1 MISRSLEMRIAISNY
16 VVIYMEEK
24 ASKMPIVS
32 VITQLE
38 NDNFKIDS
46 VLLAFRVY
54 ELISYLYALSKIKS
68 VATYCL

>member
-16 VVIYMEEK
+16 VVIYMGEK
-24 ASKMPIVS
+24 ASKMPIFS

-38 NDNFKIDS
+38 NDNFKIGS

-68 VATYCL
+68 VATYYL

>member
-1 MISRSLEMRIAISNY
+1 MRIAISNY

-24 ASKMPIVS
+24 TSKMPIFS

-38 NDNFKIDS
+38 NNNFKIDS

>member
-1 MISRSLEMRIAISNY
+1 MRIAISNY

-24 ASKMPIVS
+24 ASKMPIFS

-38 NDNFKIDS
+38 NNNFKIDS

-68 VATYCL
+68 VATYYL

>member
-1 MISRSLEMRIAISNY
+1 MG
-16 VVIYMEEK
+16 EK
-24 ASKMPIVS
+24 ASKMPIFS

-38 NDNFKIDS
+38 NDNFKIGS

-68 VATYCL
+68 VATYYL

>member
-1 MISRSLEMRIAISNY
+1 MRIAISNY

-24 ASKMPIVS
+24 ASKMPIFS

-38 NDNFKIDS
+38 NNNFKIDS

-54 ELISYLYALSKIKS
+54 EFISYLYALSKIKS
-68 VATYCL
+68 VATYYL

>member
-1 MISRSLEMRIAISNY
+1 
-16 VVIYMEEK
+16 MEEK
-24 ASKMPIVS
+24 ASKMPIFS

-38 NDNFKIDS
+38 NNNFKIDS

-68 VATYCL
+68 VATYYL